1 MCLRVCALSGDSCAV
16 ASVTRLVVH
25 LEELEFLWG
34 GGRERLAVHPSCSAK
49 GVKGARLCG

>member
-49 GVKGARLCG
+49 GVKGARLCR